1 MKKII
6 SILLLIVVFTIVSTS
21 QSAMQPEEELANKY
35 QEPVKIGVAGLS
47 HSHVVPLLRNLERTD
62 IQIVGIAEPDR
73 DLAQRY
79 AERFGFDMSMVYD
92 SLEKMLDA
100 TQPEGVLTFTS
111 IYDHL
116 KVVETCAPRGIHV
129 MVEKPLAVS
138 VAHAEQISA
147 LADQHDIMVLTNYE
161 TSWYPSVHLG
171 KKMINDGDLGV
182 LRKVIVYDGHSGPKE
197 IGVNQE
203 FLDWLTDP
211 VLNGGGAV
219 MDFGCY
225 GADLITW
232 ILEGE
237 KPLSVSAS
245 LKQYKPGVYP
255 KVDDDATIILSY
267 PDMEGVIH
275 ASWNWPFSRKDMH
288 IYGSTGYVF
297 QDDPETIRYRL
308 ERKSKEQVKKVA
320 ATTIPYNDPFTWF
333 SDIIR
338 GKATVQPTG
347 LASLEINKIVVE
359 ILEAAKESSKTGEKV
374 YLNLQ

>member
-6 SILLLIVVFTIVSTS
+6 SILLSIVVFTIVSSGQPET
-21 QSAMQPEEELANKY
+21 QPEESFANKH

-79 AERFGFDMSMVYD
+79 AERFGFGMSLVYD
-92 SLEKMLDA
+92 SLEEMLDA
-100 TQPEGVLTFTS
+100 AEPEGVLTFTS

-116 KVVETCAPRGIHV
+116 RVVETCAPRGIHV

-147 LADQHDIMVLTNYE
+147 LADQYNIKVLTNYE
-161 TSWYPSVHLG
+161 TSWYPSVHQG
-171 KKMINDGDLGV
+171 KKMITGGELGV

-225 GADLITW
+225 GAKIKRANKVNLQQAIDW
-232 ILEGE
+232 
-237 KPLSVSAS
+237 PP
-245 LKQYKPGVYP
+245 PGVLP
-255 KVDDDATIILSY
+255 CLSNLRKHPIRSTVD
-267 PDMEGVIH
+267 
-275 ASWNWPFSRKDMH
+275 
-288 IYGSTGYVF
+288 
-297 QDDPETIRYRL
+297 RYL
-308 ERKSKEQVKKVA
+308 KGMCH
-320 ATTIPYNDPFTWF
+320 F
-333 SDIIR
+333 
-338 GKATVQPTG
+338 
-347 LASLEINKIVVE
+347 
-359 ILEAAKESSKTGEKV
+359 
-374 YLNLQ
+374 

>member
-1 MKKII
+1 MKKTI
-6 SILLLIVVFTIVSTS
+6 SILLSIVLFTIICNGQTPVQQDHATAKKKE
-21 QSAMQPEEELANKY
+21 Q
-35 QEPVKIGVAGLS
+35 PVKIGVAGLS

-62 IQIVGIAEPDR
+62 IQIVGIAESDR

-79 AERFGFDMSMVYD
+79 AERFGYDMSLVYG
-92 SLEKMLDA
+92 SLEEMLDA
-100 TQPEGVLTFTS
+100 AQPEGVLTFTS

-116 KVVETCAPRGIHV
+116 KVVEACAPRGIHV

-138 VAHAEQISA
+138 VDHAGKISA
-147 LADQHDIMVLTNYE
+147 LAEKYNIMVLTNYE
-161 TSWYPSVHLG
+161 TSWYPSVHQG
-171 KKMINDGDLGV
+171 KKMIIEGALGT
-182 LRKVIVYDGHSGPKE
+182 LRKIIVYDGHPGPKE

-237 KPLSVSAS
+237 KPVSVYAS
-245 LKQYKPGVYP
+245 LKQYKPDVYP
-255 KVDDDATIILSY
+255 RVDDDATIVLSY
-267 PDMEGVIH
+267 PEMEGVIH

-297 QDDPETIRYRL
+297 QDDPSTVRYRL
-308 ERKSKEQVKKVA
+308 DRKSEEMAKKVA
-320 ATTIPYNDPFTWF
+320 AASIPYVDPFTWF
-333 SDIIR
+333 SDVIR
-338 GKATVQPTG
+338 GKVNIQPTD
-347 LASLEINKIVVE
+347 LASLEINTIVVE
-359 ILEAAKESSKTGEKV
+359 ILEAAKESNKTGEKV
-374 YLNLQ
+374 YLDQP